1 MNRPLRLVG
10 PLLPALLAAC
20 ASERAAP
27 APKVAALVTPEASVT
42 APADDSVRSTPAEV
56 APAAELPVAGSAS
69 IGDSLIPGDGNGGYD
84 VRKYALDLDVEAAAG
99 PLRGVCTIE
108 ARTTQALASFNL
120 DFHAL
125 EVGRITVDGAEATFE
140 RADKELTVKPA
151 KPLAKGQDFR
161 CVVEYSGNPEGVKD
175 PSMPGFSMGWIV
187 REGEAYVF
195 SQPGGA
201 KTFFPCNDHPLDKAL
216 FSFRVRVP
224 KPLQAVA
231 NGKLVETL
239 EEEHARTFVWSARDP
254 MATYLATIAIA
265 EFDSETYATA
275 DGLEITNWFTKKS
288 SEKARADFQKTD
300 EILEFLAG
308 AFGPYPFEI
317 AGNILTSARV
327 PGALE
332 TQTKP
337 VYGAGTGSEETIA
350 HELAHQ
356 WFGNAVCVEDWNDIW
371 INEGVAE
378 YAAWMYLESQ
388 EGAEG
393 FAKKLKESYA
403 MARTMKATPPG
414 RVGVRQMFGA
424 AVYLRGPFA
433 LHFLRRQMGDERF
446 LALMRRWMTDHLH
459 GNASLEDF
467 LALVEELG
475 GPDARAAIDP
485 WLFAESMP
493 AVAEWDA
500 YVEER
505 KKEQEAR
512 RAQREA
518 ERAERD
524 AKRKAQKAEEDAK
537 KNAPKPEEP
546 AKDGAAVDGAK
557 ADKPSDG
564 R

>member
-1 MNRPLRLVG
+1 MNRPLRLVL
-10 PLLPALLAAC
+10 PFLPALLAAC

-27 APKVAALVTPEASVT
+27 APKVATLATPEASAT
-42 APADDSVRSTPAEV
+42 APKDDSVRSTPAAIAAPVEV
-56 APAAELPVAGSAS
+56 AVAGAAT

-84 VRKYALDLDVEAAAG
+84 VQKYALELDVEAPAG
-99 PLRGVCTIE
+99 PLVGKCTID
-108 ARTTQALASFNL
+108 ARATQALSSFNL
-120 DFHAL
+120 DFHGL
-125 EVGRITVDGAEATFE
+125 DVVRILVDGAVADFE
-140 RADKELTVKPA
+140 RADDELTVKLPQ
-151 KPLAKGQDFR
+151 PLAKDKDFR
-161 CVVEYSGNPEGVKD
+161 CVVEYFGSPEGVKD
-175 PSMPGFSMGWIV
+175 PSMPGFSMGWIE
-187 REGEAYVF
+187 RDGEAYVF

-216 FSFRVRVP
+216 FSFRLRVP

-231 NGKLVETL
+231 NGKLLELL
-239 EEEHARTFVWSARDP
+239 EEDSARTYVWSARDP
-254 MATYLATIAIA
+254 MATYLVTIAIA
-265 EFDSETYATA
+265 EFESETYTSAS
-275 DGLEITNWFTKKS
+275 GLEITNWFTKKS
-288 SEKARADFQKTD
+288 RESSRKAFQKTD
-300 EILEFLAG
+300 EILEFFSAS
-308 AFGPYPFEI
+308 FGPYPFEI

-337 VYGAGTGSEETIA
+337 VYGAGTGTEDVIA

-356 WFGNAVCVEDWNDIW
+356 WFGDAVCVEDWNDIW

-378 YAAWMYLESQ
+378 YAAWMYVESQ

-403 MARTMKATPPG
+403 MARAMKATPPG
-414 RVGVRQMFGA
+414 HITVRQMFGA

-446 LALMRRWMTDHLH
+446 LALMKRWMSDHLH

-467 LALVEELG
+467 LALVDELG
-475 GPDARAAIDP
+475 GKDARAAIDP
-485 WLFAESMP
+485 WLFDDSMP

-500 YVEER
+500 YVAER

-524 AKRKAQKAEEDAK
+524 AKRKAQQAEEDTK

-546 AKDGAAVDGAK
+546 AKDGASGESK
-557 ADKPSDG
+557 PEKPSDG